1 MSVIAELQVQAE
13 EFELG
18 RILGSMPQ
26 AMIEL
31 ETMVPLGQR
40 PVPFFVVQ
48 GDPRDSFE
56 GSVRRHPS
64 VERVTEVD
72 AHDGQLLYALEWDT
86 SRDHFFDAME
96 VTAAQLIEGR
106 GSGDSWRFELRFP
119 SHEALSR
126 FGDLCEDARIEL
138 TVTRIYNPTKPEGGP
153 WFGLTGPQRETL
165 VRAVEGGYYAI
176 PRRMSTND
184 LAEEFGISDQAVTER
199 LRRAITT
206 LTQHTLVVAE
216 GDEREE

>member
-1 MSVIAELQVQAE
+1 MSVIAELRIEAE

-18 RILGSMPQ
+18 RILGSTPE
-26 AMIEL
+26 ATIEL

-40 PVPFFVVQ
+40 PVPCFIVR
-48 GDPRDSFE
+48 GAARDSFE
-56 GSVRRHPS
+56 ERVRQHPS
-64 VERVTEVD
+64 VQRVREVD
-72 AHDGQLLYALEWDT
+72 SHDGQFLYSLEWDA
-86 SRDHFFDAME
+86 SSDHFFDAMG
-96 VTAAQLIEGR
+96 VTATQLIEGR

-126 FGDLCEDARIEL
+126 FGDLCEDARIDL
-138 TVTRIYNPTKPEGGP
+138 AVTRIYSPTKPESGP

-184 LAEEFGISDQAVTER
+184 LAEEFDISDQAVTER

-206 LTQHTLVVAE
+206 LTEHTLGVAE
-216 GDEREE
+216 ADAYEE